1 MQIGSKIRKIRELRG
16 YSQEVVADLLGIT
29 QNSYSKIESGTT
41 NVTVKRLYEI
51 AKVFE
56 VEVPTILGFDE
67 KHVFNTNFHDSSMNG
82 GKVVYLE
89 NSFEKERELYQ
100 AQIKQL
106 QETVAFQRKVIEE
119 KI

>member
-29 QNSYSKIESGTT
+29 QNSYSKIESGAT
-41 NVTVKRLYEI
+41 NIIVKRLYEI